1 MTWSARAN
9 TQRPSGYAIA
19 VRAIRTTYS
28 TTGSKSVRVPIASW
42 RSHRLPSP
50 FAAWFPS
57 DPDRPAPPL
66 WKQGMLVLLV
76 LYPIVMLELRFLN
89 PLLAPLMP
97 APATFIGN
105 AISVALVTWPLMPVT
120 VFCLGW
126 WLQPAPQR
134 RLRTTLFGLAL
145 IALLYAAEVLVLW
158 KLL

>member
-1 MTWSARAN
+1 
-9 TQRPSGYAIA
+9 
-19 VRAIRTTYS
+19 VRFATPQGLDAWLTSPERQALLRRS
-28 TTGSKSVRVPIASW
+28 EPIASW
-42 RSHRLPSP
+42 RSRRLPSP

-57 DPDRPAPPL
+57 DPERPAPPL

-76 LYPIVMLELRFLN
+76 LYPIVVLELRFLN
-89 PLLAPLMP
+89 PLLAPLVP

-134 RLRTTLFGLAL
+134 RLRTTLFGLVL
-145 IALLYAAEVLVLW
+145 IALLYAAEMLVLW